1 MAVRDEVAAP
11 GPTTRTPAASAAAAG
26 AAVGSSAWAWLPVL
40 VAVLVFLA
48 ARQSLIDD
56 AYITLSYA
64 RTLAEHG
71 EWGLVPGIPSNTQT
85 SPLNVLLVAALALP
99 TGSALVAAG
108 VVWTASAVAVGGFT
122 AAIARAQRWSA
133 AWAGPVAGVSFAAS
147 PLMASTI
154 GLDTAPAVAL
164 VIALAWAVTNRGPV
178 AAGVV
183 GGLLVLCRPDLA
195 LFALIGWACCGRRSW
210 LAALVTIAVALPWH
224 VLSWLLLGSAIP
236 DTFFIKTGATDGWFH
251 LYLWAN
257 APAMYWRFW
266 PVETVAVVPLA
277 AVGVVVA
284 AGWALRGG
292 ARTRLVAVLAGGPVA
307 YWVALWLLS
316 TPGSH
321 WYFGTILVPLSVLA
335 VLGAAAVTRLWP
347 RLVVSAL
354 VLAMAVVL
362 AWRPA
367 PWAEAPFMPNWGT
380 APQYEAAAA
389 DLPDGLVVNSPGEIG
404 ALSWACDTRCT
415 LVDEFSD
422 QGRAQVFIDRRVA
435 ESGPWTRRLLELNF
449 THRERVAPLQPAWK
463 LSFRADPGSPEGVW
477 PVPTTWRGEQYLVLD
492 PVPPPTP

>member
-1 MAVRDEVAAP
+1 MAVRDEVAVP
-11 GPTTRTPAASAAAAG
+11 GPAMRAPRTSAAAA
-26 AAVGSSAWAWLPVL
+26 VGTTAWAWLPAL
-40 VAVLVFLA
+40 VAVAVFVA

-56 AYITLSYA
+56 AYITLGYA

-133 AWAGPVAGVSFAAS
+133 AWAGPVAGVAFAAS

-164 VIALAWAVTNRGPV
+164 VVALAWAVVTRGPV
-178 AAGVV
+178 AVGVV

-195 LFALIGWACCGRRSW
+195 LFALVGWACCGRRSW
-210 LAALVTIAVALPWH
+210 LAALVTVAVALPWH

-266 PVETVAVVPLA
+266 PVETVSVVPLA
-277 AVGVVVA
+277 AVGVVVGA
-284 AGWALRGG
+284 WWAWRGG
-292 ARTRLVAVLAGGPVA
+292 ARSRLVAVLAGGPVA

-321 WYFGTILVPLSVLA
+321 WYFGTILVPLGVLA
-335 VLGAAAVTRLWP
+335 VLGAAAVPRLWP
-347 RLVVSAL
+347 RIVVSAL
-354 VLAMAVVL
+354 VLATAVVL

-380 APQYEAAAA
+380 APQYAAAAA
-389 DLPDGLVVNSPGEIG
+389 DLPDGTVVLSPGEIG
-404 ALSWACDTRCT
+404 ALSFYCHERCA
-415 LVDEFSD
+415 VIDEFSD
-422 QGRAQVFIDRRVA
+422 RARAQLFIDRQA
-435 ESGPWTRRLLELNF
+435 AQAGPLTRALLEVNF
-449 THRERVAPLQPAWK
+449 AHRERIEPIRPAWK
-463 LSFRADPGSPEGVW
+463 LSFRADPGTNEGVW
-477 PVPTTWRGEQYLVLD
+477 PVPTTWRGDQYLVLHRVE
-492 PVPPPTP
+492 PAAP